1 MTYKLVDLYTEKVL
15 GEFATKEQAEKAESH
30 LAHEDS
36 ARYEISEPAPAK
48 PKAKKAKKV
57 NAKKESD

>member
-1 MTYKLVDLYTEKVL
+1 MTFKLLDLYTEKVL

-30 LAHEDS
+30 LAHEDT
-36 ARYEISEPAPAK
+36 ARYEITEPAK

-57 NAKKESD
+57 NAKEESD

>member
-1 MTYKLVDLYTEKVL
+1 MTYKLIDLYTEKVL
-15 GEFATKEQAEKAESH
+15 GEFATQEQAEKAETH

-36 ARYEISEPAPAK
+36 ARYEIKAPAK

-57 NAKKESD
+57 ASEESV

>member
-15 GEFATKEQAEKAESH
+15 GEFATQEQAEKAESH
-30 LAHEDS
+30 LAHEDD
-36 ARYEISEPAPAK
+36 ARYEIKAPAK

-57 NAKKESD
+57 TSEESD

>member
-15 GEFATKEQAEKAESH
+15 GEFATQEQAEKAESH
-30 LAHEDS
+30 LAHADS
-36 ARYEISEPAPAK
+36 SRYEIKAPTK

-57 NAKKESD
+57 TSEESV